1 MSAVRFGNEACSALG
16 MKVSRMTNGLTRQ
29 IDELQRLQ
37 DIGDSAAPILSVY
50 LNLAPFPEEAGTIG
64 ARLRDMLKPIETM
77 AQDLDRD
84 GSRSLRRGIARA
96 LDMVPTLEGHRG
108 HGWAFFVN
116 DQLGLERQVIV
127 PPRVWDC
134 AMAGPRPYLRPLR
147 AALDEFR
154 RVATVVLDAR
164 RAEITVS
171 YADEVL
177 DHRVLEAEVV
187 RKSNRGGW
195 HGLDERRNKGHADEV
210 RNRLWRETAE
220 TLAIVGRD
228 IGIDVVF
235 VGGQKKAT
243 DALVGS
249 LPPAL
254 GKLVGSTFAIDVH
267 TVTEGR
273 LLETVRSL
281 EEAYERQEEKRLVA
295 AIYSA
300 RAADEPA
307 AIGLDQVLRAVNQ
320 MAVAH
325 LVVQHGA
332 IVEGRACRSCGRLY
346 LGDGACAACGAA
358 TAEISDVL
366 EAMVHQVVT
375 AGGVVEDVVAET
387 DLVKD
392 IVAAKLRVPL
402 G

>member
-1 MSAVRFGNEACSALG
+1 
-16 MKVSRMTNGLTRQ
+16 
-29 IDELQRLQ
+29 
-37 DIGDSAAPILSVY
+37 
-50 LNLAPFPEEAGTIG
+50 
-64 ARLRDMLKPIETM
+64 
-77 AQDLDRD
+77 
-84 GSRSLRRGIARA
+84 
-96 LDMVPTLEGHRG
+96 
-108 HGWAFFVN
+108 
-116 DQLGLERQVIV
+116 
-127 PPRVWDC
+127 
-134 AMAGPRPYLRPLR
+134 
-147 AALDEFR
+147 
-154 RVATVVLDAR
+154 
-164 RAEITVS
+164 
-171 YADEVL
+171 
-177 DHRVLEAEVV
+177 VLEAEVV

-281 EEAYERQEEKRLVA
+281 EKAYERQEEKRLVA